1 MTYHSNKSNQTVNQ
15 SIMQHT
21 LTPPS
26 PFVIIAHA
34 TIVMIILLC
43 VCGFFSNI
51 VLLIDTSACFVEGFL
66 PVTSNIIPLGKT
78 RHHQPSPLV
87 QYSVSPQGHESGVK
101 PKKYH
106 KIDASKRRRFNKYP
120 PRTGRAK
127 AIAKGRDPLLSLN
140 INLDHLAKSGRAV
153 HAEELLVKIEKLH
166 AEGYYAI
173 RPDSVSYNSVINAY
187 ALNDSPNYDSVR
199 EVERLLRRMEALKEQ
214 GCSSVQ
220 PTIVTLNT
228 VAATFAK
235 NGQPEKARQLL
246 NDMEALYQSGSTDM
260 GPNTITFNSVI
271 CAFAKAKRPHEAEEI
286 LRQMMIISR
295 QDDGKRADVIK
306 ADSIA
311 FNTVLHAWAVAGVRG
326 APQRAQQL
334 LEHMIKLYNSGN
346 EDVKPDVFSYTATL
360 SAWAAAKNDPS
371 AADRALELLHKMESE
386 CAVGNKDVCPNTVAY
401 TAVINSL
408 GRSGRPG
415 AALKAYD
422 ILVDME
428 RKYRQGNEDLK
439 PDLISYSSVIDAF
452 ARSGEE
458 YAGEK
463 AVELLD
469 HMITLTEEG
478 HEEYGPNTQVYCSVI
493 SALGKSKTRGS
504 ADAANQLLLDMEKM
518 YAFGNKDVAPN
529 TIIFNAVID
538 AWARSSFVFKAV
550 KAQSLLEKMEDE
562 VEAGNIMYKPDIIT
576 YNSVIS
582 ACANSFGDAEVKSRA
597 FGIAI
602 NAFKRVQ
609 LAADIMP
616 SSRTYSLLL
625 KAIRKLV
632 LSQKEKEKMSE
643 KVMAYCVRDGL
654 FNEHILSQLTLTC
667 SSPGTIFDILKKLGY
682 EGQNMIDIETYPWSW
697 RQHSGRV

>member
-1 MTYHSNKSNQTVNQ
+1 
-15 SIMQHT
+15 MQLLIT
-21 LTPPS
+21 LH
-26 PFVIIAHA
+26 F
-34 TIVMIILLC
+34 IILIS
-43 VCGFFSNI
+43 GFWNTIISCSSI
-51 VLLIDTSACFVEGFL
+51 WFVEGFL
-66 PVTSNIIPLGKT
+66 PFRTHQIIVTTTTYSY
-78 RHHQPSPLV
+78 PSLSSFSDPQDVPATSSSAARKYNVFSLQ
-87 QYSVSPQGHESGVK
+87 QYTSPREQNQRNAK
-101 PKKYH
+101 PNNKQFRV
-106 KIDASKRRRFNKYP
+106 DAAKRRRYNKHP
-120 PRTGRAK
+120 LTTRRAK

-187 ALNDSPNYDSVR
+187 ALNDSPNYDSVK
-199 EVERLLRRMEALKEQ
+199 EVERLLKRMEALTEQ

-246 NDMEALYQSGSTDM
+246 NDMEAMYQNGSIDM

-286 LRQMMIISR
+286 LKQMMIISR
-295 QDDGKRADVIK
+295 QDDGKRANEIK

-311 FNTVLHAWAVAGVRG
+311 FNTVLHAWAVACVRG

-334 LEHMIKLYNSGN
+334 LEHMIKLHNSGN

-360 SAWAAAKNDPS
+360 SAWAAAKNDPH
-371 AADRALELLHKMESE
+371 AANHALELLHKMESE
-386 CAVGNKDVCPNTVAY
+386 CAVGNDDVCPNTVAY

-469 HMITLTEEG
+469 HMITLAEEG
-478 HEEYGPNTQVYCSVI
+478 HKEYGPNTQVYCSVI

-518 YAFGNKDVAPN
+518 YAFGNTDVAPN

-538 AWARSSFVFKAV
+538 AWARSSFVFKAL

-582 ACANSFGDAEVKSRA
+582 ACANTYGDADVKSRA

-602 NAFKRVQ
+602 DAFKRIQ
-609 LAADIMP
+609 LASDIKP

-625 KAIRKLV
+625 KAVRKLV
-632 LSQKEKEKMSE
+632 LSQKEKEKMS
-643 KVMAYCVRDGL
+643 KKIMAYCIRDGL
-654 FNEHILSQLTLTC
+654 FNEHVLSQLTIT
-667 SSPGTIFDILKKLGY
+667 SSSQSTTLNMLKHLGY
-682 EGQNMIDIETYPWSW
+682 EGENLMAVETYPRSW
-697 RQHSGRV
+697 GQNSDR